1 MSSNEQIPFDA
12 GFLRNFADWSPEMA
26 EKLAAEESVELGE
39 QSWIAI
45 HFLRE
50 YYLENQGPPINRIL
64 FDRFGKLVELDKKE
78 ARVLFYQLF
87 PNGPTAQAARIAG
100 LPKPARCCI

>member
-12 GFLRNFADWSPEMA
+12 GFLANFADWSPEMA
-26 EKLAAEESVELGE
+26 KELALDEGVKLVD
-39 QSWIAI
+39 QSWVAI
-45 HFLRE
+45 TFLRE
-50 YYLENQGPPINRIL
+50 YFQENQGPPINRIL
-64 FDRFGKLVELDKKE
+64 FDRFGKLVDLDKRD
-78 ARVLFYQLF
+78 ARDLFYQLF